1 MNILSNK
8 IGSVLVLAPNGRL
21 DTGTSPEAEELIAQA
36 IADGET
42 RILIDFA
49 GTQYISSAGL
59 RVLLKT
65 AKQLKQ
71 SGGAFALCNAN
82 EQIREV
88 LEVSGFAAIMSCHDS
103 LDEGLTSLAR

>member
-8 IGSVLVLAPNGRL
+8 VGRVLILAPNGRL
-21 DTGTSPEAEELIAQA
+21 DTGTSPAAEQLIGQA

-42 RILIDFA
+42 RILVDFA

-71 SGGAFALCNAN
+71 LGGAFALCNAN

-88 LEVSGFAAIMSCHDS
+88 LEVSGFAAIMACHAS
-103 LDEGLTSLAR
+103 LDEGLVSLA